1 MLVPE
6 TFLGAIGVGA
16 AVLTVL
22 ALIGAI
28 GVARAK
34 PMKVMRDVA

>member
-1 MLVPE
+1 VLVPE
-6 TFLGAIGVGA
+6 TFLGAIGVGV
-16 AVLTVL
+16 AVLVL
-22 ALIGAI
+22 LAVIGAI